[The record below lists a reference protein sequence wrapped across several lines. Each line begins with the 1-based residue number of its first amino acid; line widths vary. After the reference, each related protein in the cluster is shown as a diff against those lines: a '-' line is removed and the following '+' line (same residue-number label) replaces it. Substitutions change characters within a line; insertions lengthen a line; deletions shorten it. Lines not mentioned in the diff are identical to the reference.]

1 MEFTEY
7 MSIFLEEGREALE
20 RANDLVVQ
28 LEHAPENAELI
39 HDLFRTIHSFK
50 GMASTMGFEDLGDL
64 AHAVESLLVALREG
78 AIQVQPGL
86 IDVVLHALDA
96 LERLLELAA
105 GGEGEPPEVK
115 LLAAELA
122 VWQVHTRTV
131 PAAVQARPTAEAAS
145 PIAGGRCYRI
155 TVRLDPACMMRS
167 VQALMISSAL
177 ETVGH
182 VKEINPAIEELEW
195 LEPDESFH
203 LILLTGADPE
213 EVAATVTDLADVTEL
228 QIEELAAESESP
240 IGLDEAQRRAFDR
253 ALAQGGQAI
262 RVEVIL
268 DAECMMPGVRAQMVL
283 QTLAEFGEVAYVDP
297 PAAGAGDGGF
307 GDRFRVVLVGPAS
320 VERVREAILN
330 IAEIVAV
337 DSRPIAPDATEAT
350 PPTSMS
356 AKVPRAASVNGA
368 AERRSPMVRVS
379 AERLDAL
386 MALATELLGERE
398 RLIGLAEHLDHPEL
412 DGAAAR
418 LGDLAERLHGEV
430 LHLRVV
436 PVDSL
441 FKRFG
446 RMVRDLARELE
457 KDVRLEVE
465 GGQTEIDRR
474 YGDELGDV
482 LMHLI
487 RNAVD
492 HGLERPA
499 ERLAAGKSPEGL
511 LRLSCAHVGQEI
523 VLAVKDDGRG
533 LDLARIRAKAEAM
546 GLLSPGDPVDEP
558 ALFEAIFAPG
568 FSTAAATT
576 AVSGRGVGMDAVREK
591 LRALGGTIELETRP
605 GKGTTFTMR
614 LPLGIAVVPAMLAG
628 VGGEVYG
635 IPTAAIE
642 AVLPAEEGDA
652 EAVLQCGDRV
662 PLLRLRDRFDVPE
675 AAEPGPRSVVVIRT
689 QRQRIGLL
697 VEQLLGEHEVAV
709 KPLSHFLGDL
719 PGLSGAA
726 PLGDGRIAFLVDPAK
741 L

>member
-1 MEFTEY
+1 

-39 HDLFRTIHSFK
+39 HELFRTIHSFK
-50 GMASTMGFEDLGDL
+50 GMASTMGFEDLGEL
-64 AHAVESLLVALREG
+64 AHAIESLLVALREG

-96 LERLLELAA
+96 LERLLDLAA
-105 GGEGEPPEVK
+105 GGEGEPPAVK

-131 PAAVQARPTAEAAS
+131 PAAEQPRPAPEAAA
-145 PIAGGRCYRI
+145 PIAGGRCYRVI
-155 TVRLDPACMMRS
+155 VRLDPACMMKS

-182 VKEINPAIEELEW
+182 VKEIDPAIEELEW
-195 LEPDESFH
+195 LEPDEPFH
-203 LILLTGADPE
+203 LILLTGADAE
-213 EVAATVTDLADVTEL
+213 TVAATVTDLADVTEL
-228 QIEELAAESESP
+228 QIEELAAEAEPP
-240 IGLDEAQRRAFDR
+240 IGLDEAQRRAFDQ
-253 ALAQGGQAI
+253 ALVQGGQAI
-262 RVEVIL
+262 RVEVTL

-283 QTLAEFGEVAYVDP
+283 QTLSEFGEVVYVDP
-297 PAAGAGDGGF
+297 PEAEAGDVGF

-320 VERVREAILN
+320 AERVREAILD
-330 IAEIVAV
+330 IGEIVEV
-337 DSRPIAPDATEAT
+337 TSRPVDPEAIQAA

-356 AKVPRAASVNGA
+356 ATVPQAAGPGGDRP

-379 AERLDAL
+379 ADRLDAL

-398 RLIGLAEHLDHPEL
+398 RLIGVAEHLEHPEL

-418 LGDLAERLHGEV
+418 LSDLAERLHGEV

-457 KDVRLEVE
+457 KDVRLELE

-499 ERLAAGKSPEGL
+499 DRLAAGKSPEGL
-511 LRLSCAHVGQEI
+511 VRLSCAQVGQEV
-523 VLAVKDDGRG
+523 VLAIKDDGRG

-546 GLLSPGDPVDEP
+546 GLVSPGAAVDEP
-558 ALFEAIFAPG
+558 ALLEAIFAPG
-568 FSTAAATT
+568 FSTAATAT

-614 LPLGIAVVPAMLAG
+614 LPLGIAVVPAMLTG

-642 AVLPAEEGDA
+642 EVLPAEEGDLD
-652 EAVLQCGDRV
+652 AVLQSGDRV

-697 VEQLLGEHEVAV
+697 VEQLLGEYEVAV